1 LKEQK
6 EFERQSDVKAE
17 NPISKA
23 KSNLVV
29 SNMVR
34 AVVGI
39 GE

>member
-1 LKEQK
+1 
-6 EFERQSDVKAE
+6 VKAE

-39 GE
+39 GEWHKAIHAV